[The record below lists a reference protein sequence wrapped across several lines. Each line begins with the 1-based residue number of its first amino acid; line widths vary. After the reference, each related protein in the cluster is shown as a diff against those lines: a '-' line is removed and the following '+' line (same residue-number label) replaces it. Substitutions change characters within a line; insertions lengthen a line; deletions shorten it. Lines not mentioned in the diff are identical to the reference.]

1 MTNEKNKKALEL
13 YTSVKDKM
21 RIDENGYYILKEYGE
36 SLVDE
41 YFWHLVKDFNEDYLD
56 NDETITGFLY
66 DWNSGKTDSEE
77 GFINF
82 CEEIDIEFE
91 VGRAYGNIPYLV
103 ALTILK
109 AYIAQIPFE
118 LIEEEEDL
126 ESYFYLGGEC

>member
-1 MTNEKNKKALEL
+1 MANEKNKKVLEL
-13 YTSVKDKM
+13 YASVKDKM
-21 RIDENGYYILKEYGE
+21 RIDESGYYSLKEYGE

-41 YFWHLVKDFNEDYLD
+41 YFWYLVKDFNADYLD

-77 GFINF
+77 GFMKF

-91 VGRAYGNIPYLV
+91 AGRAHGNIPYLV

-118 LIEEEEDL
+118 LVEEEEDL
-126 ESYFYLGGEC
+126 EKYFI